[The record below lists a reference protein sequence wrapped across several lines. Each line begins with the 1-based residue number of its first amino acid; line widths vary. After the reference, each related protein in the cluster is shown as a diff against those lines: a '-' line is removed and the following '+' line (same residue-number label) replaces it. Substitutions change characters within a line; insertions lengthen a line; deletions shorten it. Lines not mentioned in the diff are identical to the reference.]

1 MPTKGILDM
10 TGRRD
15 ILIVTEMFDPHA
27 DAMMLLLREMGH
39 TPYRLH
45 TADFP
50 VRNSVSMEMGK
61 EGWEG
66 VIHAGETQLPIQDIR
81 SILWRRPAPYV
92 IPDDLTTEE
101 HDYVQDEVTHTLRGL
116 WYSLDV
122 YWMSFPPN
130 IQAAGY
136 KPEQLKRAT
145 TLGFDVPRTVI
156 TSDPDKVQEFYD
168 LCHGEVIYKAISNG
182 AYGVIDPVTGETLG
196 KAIYS
201 TPIQREHLSMLE
213 KIRVAPAMFQEYVP
227 KHTEFRVTIIGDDIF
242 VAEIDSQAQERTRYD
257 WRHYDVPMLL
267 SEGMLPADIAARCFA
282 LVRSYGLNFGALDLI
297 LTPDG
302 RYVFLEIN
310 PNGQWLWVQ
319 TKLPDMKMKEA
330 LAACLIRGKAPIA
343 V

>member
-1 MPTKGILDM
+1 M
-10 TGRRD
+10 TGRYD

-27 DAMMLLLREMGH
+27 DAMILLLREMGH
-39 TPYRLH
+39 NPFRLH

-50 VRNSVSMEMGK
+50 VRNSVSMELGND
-61 EGWEG
+61 GWEG
-66 VIHAGETQLPIQDIR
+66 VIHAGSAQLLIQHIR
-81 SILWRRPAPYV
+81 SVLWRRPAPYV
-92 IPDDLTTEE
+92 IPDDLTSEE
-101 HDYVQDEVTHTLRGL
+101 REFVLDEVTHTLRGL

-130 IQAAGY
+130 IQRAGY
-136 KPEQLKRAT
+136 KPEQLKRAIS
-145 TLGFDVPRTVI
+145 LGFDVPRTVV
-156 TSDPDKVQEFYD
+156 TSDPDKVREFYD
-168 LCHGEVIYKAISNG
+168 QCNGDIIYKAISNG
-182 AYGVIDPVTGETLG
+182 MHHETDPATGESRG

-201 TPIQREHLSMLE
+201 TPIRGEHLSTLE
-213 KIRVAPAMFQEYVP
+213 NVRVSPTMFQEYVQ
-227 KHTEFRVTIIGDDIF
+227 KRSEFRVTVIGDDIF

-257 WRHYDVPMLL
+257 WRHYDVPMLI
-267 SEGMLPADIAARCFA
+267 SEGTLPGDITGRCFE

-319 TKLPDMKMKEA
+319 TKLPTMKMKEA
-330 LAACLIRGKAPIA
+330 MAACLTRGKASIA